1 MHKTLNALADYE
13 LLFHVVICDE
23 GNNIEKIQ
31 RKFVWRSTNGL
42 SNNSVIAVFK

>member
-1 MHKTLNALADYE
+1 MLTFCH
-13 LLFHVVICDE
+13 E

-42 SNNSVIAVFK
+42 LNNSVIAVFK